1 MYGQGFKAYFM
12 RSLALVIAMGLI
24 FITQSYFTATLLK
37 TDGKLTW
44 RDTKYMLKFMYGY
57 KGFMTRQIPTLLA
70 FLRPKFHPNDDDTTE
85 LLNKWRAELGFNLN

>member
-1 MYGQGFKAYFM
+1 
-12 RSLALVIAMGLI
+12 
-24 FITQSYFTATLLK
+24 
-37 TDGKLTW
+37 
-44 RDTKYMLKFMYGY
+44 MLKFMYGY

>member
-1 MYGQGFKAYFM
+1 MASSHGVTPNIC
-12 RSLALVIAMGLI
+12 S
-24 FITQSYFTATLLK
+24 SS
-37 TDGKLTW
+37 W
-44 RDTKYMLKFMYGY
+44 YGY